1 MSKTITAPVSPRAWH
16 DYYEMTKPK
25 VVMLM
30 LITAWVGMA
39 LAPQQGAASLV
50 NWVFGT
56 LGIAALAA
64 AGAAF
69 NHLVDHKIDQLMA
82 RTHRRPVATGR
93 VSQRNG
99 LIFAFGLT
107 LTGFAVL
114 MVFVNAL
121 TAWLTLASMVG
132 YAVIYTGF
140 LKRATPQNIVIG
152 GLAGAMPPLLG
163 WTAISGSIGALPLLL
178 VLIIFA
184 WTPPHFWALAI
195 HRIKDYQNADIPMM
209 PVTHGIQYTKI
220 HVWLYSWLLLAISLL
235 PFATLNMGPVYAVC
249 ALALG
254 LRYLQWNWWLLMDRK
269 VDAAWGSFKFSITY
283 LLLLFVALLLDH
295 SLRTFL

>member
-1 MSKTITAPVSPRAWH
+1 MSNQLAARRGGLWR
-16 DYYEMTKPK
+16 DFYEMTKPK
-25 VVMLM
+25 VVLLM

-39 LAPQQGAASLV
+39 LAPSEGFPLAGVLL
-50 NWVFGT
+50 GT

-64 AGAAF
+64 SGAAF
-69 NHLVDHKIDQLMA
+69 NHLLDRKIDQRMA

-93 VSQRNG
+93 VSLQQG
-99 LIFAFGLT
+99 MV
-107 LTGFAVL
+107 FAVSL
-114 MVFVNAL
+114 SVIGFVVLYVWVNSL

-132 YAVIYTGF
+132 YAAIYTGF

-163 WTAISGSIGALPLLL
+163 WTSITGHIGSLPLLL

-209 PVTHGIQYTKI
+209 PVTHGIAYTKI

-235 PFATLNMGPVYAVC
+235 PFATLKMGPIYAVC
-249 ALALG
+249 ALLLG
-254 LRYLQWNWWLLMDRK
+254 ARYLQWNWWLLTDRK
-269 VDAAWGSFKFSITY
+269 PNAAWGSFRFSITY
-283 LLLLFVALLLDH
+283 LLLLFVSLLLDH
-295 SLRTFL
+295 TVRNLL

>member
-1 MSKTITAPVSPRAWH
+1 MSNQLAARRGGLWR
-16 DYYEMTKPK
+16 DFYEMTKPK
-25 VVMLM
+25 VVLLM

-39 LAPQQGAASLV
+39 LAPSEGFPLAGVLL
-50 NWVFGT
+50 GT
-56 LGIAALAA
+56 LGIATLAA
-64 AGAAF
+64 SGAAF
-69 NHLVDHKIDQLMA
+69 NHLLDRKIDQRMA

-93 VSQRNG
+93 VSLQQG
-99 LIFAFGLT
+99 MV
-107 LTGFAVL
+107 FAVSL
-114 MVFVNAL
+114 SVIGFMVLYIWVNSL

-132 YAVIYTGF
+132 YAAIYTGF

-163 WTAISGSIGALPLLL
+163 WTSITGHVGSLPLLL

-209 PVTHGIQYTKI
+209 PVTHGIAYTKI

-235 PFATLNMGPVYAVC
+235 PFATLKMGPIYAVC
-249 ALALG
+249 ALLLG
-254 LRYLQWNWWLLMDRK
+254 ARYLQWNWWLLTDRK
-269 VDAAWGSFKFSITY
+269 PNAAWGSFRFSITY
-283 LLLLFVALLLDH
+283 LLLLFVSLLLDH
-295 SLRTFL
+295 SVRNLL

>member
-1 MSKTITAPVSPRAWH
+1 MSNQLAARRGGLWR
-16 DYYEMTKPK
+16 DFYEMTKPK
-25 VVMLM
+25 VVLLM

-39 LAPQQGAASLV
+39 LAPSEGFPLAGVLL
-50 NWVFGT
+50 GT

-64 AGAAF
+64 SGAAF
-69 NHLVDHKIDQLMA
+69 NHLLDRKIDQRMA

-93 VSQRNG
+93 VSLQQG
-99 LIFAFGLT
+99 MV
-107 LTGFAVL
+107 FAVSL
-114 MVFVNAL
+114 SVIGFVVLYVWVNSL

-132 YAVIYTGF
+132 YAAIYTGF

-163 WTAISGSIGALPLLL
+163 WTSITGHIGSLPLLL

-209 PVTHGIQYTKI
+209 PVTHGIAYTKI
-220 HVWLYSWLLLAISLL
+220 HVWLYSWLLLAISML
-235 PFATLNMGPVYAVC
+235 PFATLKMGPIYAVC
-249 ALALG
+249 ALLLG
-254 LRYLQWNWWLLMDRK
+254 ARYLQWNWWLLTDRK
-269 VDAAWGSFKFSITY
+269 PNAAWGSFRFSITY
-283 LLLLFVALLLDH
+283 LLLLFVSLLLDH
-295 SLRTFL
+295 TVRNLL

>member
-1 MSKTITAPVSPRAWH
+1 MSDTHTAQPASIWR
-16 DYYEMTKPK
+16 DFYEMTKPK

-39 LAPQQGAASLV
+39 LAPSQGFPLAGVVL
-50 NWVFGT
+50 GT

-64 AGAAF
+64 SGAAF
-69 NHLVDHKIDQLMA
+69 NHLLDRKIDQRMA

-93 VSQRNG
+93 VSMRQG
-99 LIFAFGLT
+99 LVFAGGLSVV
-107 LTGFAVL
+107 GFAVL
-114 MVFVNAL
+114 YLWVNTL

-163 WTAISGSIGALPLLL
+163 WTSVTGHIGALPLLL

-195 HRIKDYQNADIPMM
+195 HRIKDYRNAEIPMM
-209 PVTHGIQYTKI
+209 PVTHGIAYTKM
-220 HVWLYSWLLLAISLL
+220 HVWLYSWLLLAVSLL
-235 PFATLNMGPVYAVC
+235 PFATLNMGPIYAVC

-269 VDAAWGSFKFSITY
+269 ANAAWGSFRFSITY

-295 SLRTFL
+295 TVRTLF

>member
-1 MSKTITAPVSPRAWH
+1 MSKPIAIGNRALWR
-16 DYYEMTKPK
+16 DFLEMTKPK
-25 VVMLM
+25 VVLLM

-39 LAPQQGAASLV
+39 LAPKGEQAAV
-50 NWVFGT
+50 GMIIGT

-69 NHLVDHKIDQLMA
+69 NHLLDRQLDQRMA

-93 VSQRNG
+93 VTVQQG
-99 LIFAFGLT
+99 FT
-107 LTGFAVL
+107 FAVSL
-114 MVFVNAL
+114 TIVGFVVLYAWVNAL

-132 YAVIYTGF
+132 YAVVYTVF

-163 WTAISGSIGALPLLL
+163 WTSVSGQVDSLPLLL

-195 HRIKDYQNADIPMM
+195 HRLKDYQNADVPMM
-209 PVTHGIQYTKI
+209 PVTHGVAYTKI
-220 HVWLYSWLLLAISLL
+220 NVWLYSWLLLAISLL
-235 PFATLNMGPVYAVC
+235 PFATLKAGPVYAVC
-249 ALALG
+249 AFLLG
-254 LRYLQWNWWLLMDRK
+254 ARYLQWNWWLLMNRRP
-269 VDAAWGSFKFSITY
+269 DAAWGSFRFSITY
-283 LLLLFVALLLDH
+283 LLLLFVALLLDY
-295 SLRTFL
+295 SLRAWL

>member
-1 MSKTITAPVSPRAWH
+1 MSKSIAIGNRALWR
-16 DYYEMTKPK
+16 DFLEMTKPK
-25 VVMLM
+25 VVLLM

-39 LAPQQGAASLV
+39 LAPKGDQAVVGMLV
-50 NWVFGT
+50 GT

-69 NHLVDHKIDQLMA
+69 NHLLDRQLDQRMA

-93 VSQRNG
+93 VTLQQG
-99 LIFAFGLT
+99 FVFAASLT
-107 LTGFAVL
+107 LGGFVVL
-114 MVFVNAL
+114 YVWVNAL

-132 YAVIYTGF
+132 YAVVYTVF

-163 WTAISGSIGALPLLL
+163 WTSVSGQVDSLPLLL

-195 HRIKDYQNADIPMM
+195 HRLKDYQNADVPMM
-209 PVTHGIQYTKI
+209 PVTHGVAYTKI
-220 HVWLYSWLLLAISLL
+220 NVWLYSWLLLAISLL
-235 PFATLNMGPVYAVC
+235 PFATLKAGPVYAVC
-249 ALALG
+249 AFLLG
-254 LRYLQWNWWLLMDRK
+254 ARYLQWNWWLLMDRRP
-269 VDAAWGSFKFSITY
+269 DAAWGSFRFSITY
-283 LLLLFVALLLDH
+283 LLLLFVALLLDY
-295 SLRTFL
+295 SLRAWI

>member
-1 MSKTITAPVSPRAWH
+1 MSKTIATRHQGLWH
-16 DYYEMTKPK
+16 DFYEMTKPK

-39 LAPQQGAASLV
+39 LAPTDGFPVAGVVL
-50 NWVFGT
+50 GT

-69 NHLVDHKIDQLMA
+69 NHLLDRKIDQRMA

-93 VSQRNG
+93 VSMRQG
-99 LIFAFGLT
+99 MVFAGT
-107 LTGFAVL
+107 LTVTGFVVL
-114 MVFVNAL
+114 YLWVNTL

-163 WTAISGSIGALPLLL
+163 WTSVTAEIGALPLLL

-195 HRIKDYQNADIPMM
+195 HRIKDYQNAEIPMM
-209 PVTHGIQYTKI
+209 PVTHGIAYTKM

-249 ALALG
+249 ALLLG

-269 VDAAWGSFKFSITY
+269 PNAAWGSFRFSITY

-295 SLRTFL
+295 TVRAVF

>member
-1 MSKTITAPVSPRAWH
+1 MSKQLAARRGGLWH
-16 DYYEMTKPK
+16 DFYEMTKPK
-25 VVMLM
+25 VVLLM
-30 LITAWVGMA
+30 LVTAWVGMA
-39 LAPQQGAASLV
+39 LAPTNGFPVAGV
-50 NWVFGT
+50 VFGT
-56 LGIAALAA
+56 FGIAALAA

-69 NHLVDHKIDQLMA
+69 NHLLDRKIDQRMA
-82 RTHRRPVATGR
+82 RTHQRPMATGR
-93 VSQRNG
+93 VSLHQG
-99 LIFAFGLT
+99 LVFACGLSVV
-107 LTGFAVL
+107 GFVVL
-114 MVFVNAL
+114 YVWVNAL

-132 YAVIYTGF
+132 YALVYTGF

-163 WTAISGSIGALPLLL
+163 WTSITGEIGALPLLL

-209 PVTHGIQYTKI
+209 PVTHGIAYTKI

-235 PFATLNMGPVYAVC
+235 PFATLKMGPIYAVC
-249 ALALG
+249 ALLLG
-254 LRYLQWNWWLLMDRK
+254 LRYLQWNWWLLTDRK
-269 VDAAWGSFKFSITY
+269 PNAAWGSFRFSITY

-295 SLRTFL
+295 SVRGLL

>member
-1 MSKTITAPVSPRAWH
+1 MSKTATARHQGLWH
-16 DYYEMTKPK
+16 DFYEMTKPK

-39 LAPQQGAASLV
+39 LAPNEGFPLAGVVL
-50 NWVFGT
+50 GT

-64 AGAAF
+64 SGAAF
-69 NHLVDHKIDQLMA
+69 NHLLDRKIDQRMA

-93 VSQRNG
+93 VSMQQG
-99 LIFAFGLT
+99 VVFAGALSVI
-107 LTGFAVL
+107 GFVVL
-114 MVFVNAL
+114 YLWVNTL

-163 WTAISGSIGALPLLL
+163 WTSVTGEIGALPLLL

-195 HRIKDYQNADIPMM
+195 HRIKDYQNAEIPMM
-209 PVTHGIQYTKI
+209 PVTHGIAYTKM

-235 PFATLNMGPVYAVC
+235 PFATLNMGLVYAVC

-269 VDAAWGSFKFSITY
+269 ANAAWGSFRFSITY

-295 SLRTFL
+295 SVRAMF

>member
-1 MSKTITAPVSPRAWH
+1 MSKTATARHQGLWH
-16 DYYEMTKPK
+16 DFYEMTKPK

-39 LAPQQGAASLV
+39 LAPSESFPLTGVIL
-50 NWVFGT
+50 GT

-64 AGAAF
+64 SGAAF
-69 NHLVDHKIDQLMA
+69 NHLLDRKIDQRMA

-93 VSQRNG
+93 VSMQQG
-99 LIFAFGLT
+99 LVFAGALSVI
-107 LTGFAVL
+107 GFVVL
-114 MVFVNAL
+114 YLWVNTL

-163 WTAISGSIGALPLLL
+163 WTSVTGEIGALPLLL

-195 HRIKDYQNADIPMM
+195 HRIKDYQNAEIPMM
-209 PVTHGIQYTKI
+209 PVTHGIAYTKM

-269 VDAAWGSFKFSITY
+269 PNAAWGSFRFSITY

-295 SLRTFL
+295 SVRALF